1 MVIEFSLHV
10 LPPLR
15 SSIEVDAN
23 LIWECL
29 VDYSGGR
36 IGHGFG
42 HIVRLHAVSFDEV
55 SDTLQEALNK
65 LLRLPFPKPAE
76 RVKA

>member
-23 LIWECL
+23 LIRECL

-36 IGHGFG
+36 ISYGFG
-42 HIVRLHAVSFDEV
+42 HIVRLHRIIPS
-55 SDTLQEALNK
+55 N
-65 LLRLPFPKPAE
+65 
-76 RVKA
+76 